1 MQTPLC
7 QKCAWSESLC
17 PSCDAKRGSG
27 EMSDLDIEVSRILH
41 KINELHNITAAQF
54 SHAIDLGDA
63 VLVFT
68 PGEAG
73 LLIGRGGKVV
83 SALSAALGK
92 RVRVVSERGDARKS
106 LEDLIT
112 PAKILGINESFH
124 AGSTRLSIRLAKS
137 DEKLLRIDVRK
148 LEPLV
153 AKWMGKPVVFVFE

>member
-1 MQTPLC
+1 
-7 QKCAWSESLC
+7 
-17 PSCDAKRGSG
+17 
-27 EMSDLDIEVSRILH
+27 MSDLDVEVSRILY

-92 RVRVVSERGDARKS
+92 RVRIVSQSGDARKS

-124 AGSTRLSIRLAKS
+124 AGVASLHIRLSKS

-153 AKWMGKPVVFVFE
+153 AKWMGKPVEFVFE

>member
-1 MQTPLC
+1 M
-7 QKCAWSESLC
+7 C

>member
-17 PSCDAKRGSG
+17 QSCSAKLSG
-27 EMSDLDIEVSRILH
+27 GAMSDLDVEVSRILY

-54 SHAIDLGDA
+54 SHALDVGDG

-92 RVRVVSERGDARKS
+92 RVRIVSESGGARKS
-106 LEDLIT
+106 LEDLLT
-112 PAKILGINESFH
+112 PAKILGINEAFH
-124 AGSTRLSIRLAKS
+124 AGRASLHIRLSKN

-153 AKWMGKPVVFVFE
+153 SKWMGKPAEFVFE